1 MVGHNA
7 GELIQMWSLAMQKGI
22 DIKAMAS
29 ITSPYPTL
37 AEMNKRAAIMH
48 FVPKLTSP
56 LPRGLIGWLA
66 KLG

>member
-1 MVGHNA
+1 
-7 GELIQMWSLAMQKGI
+7 MQKGI

-29 ITSPYPTL
+29 FTSPYPTL
-37 AEMNKRAAIMH
+37 AEMNKRAAMMH

-56 LPRGLIGWLA
+56 VPRRVIGWLA